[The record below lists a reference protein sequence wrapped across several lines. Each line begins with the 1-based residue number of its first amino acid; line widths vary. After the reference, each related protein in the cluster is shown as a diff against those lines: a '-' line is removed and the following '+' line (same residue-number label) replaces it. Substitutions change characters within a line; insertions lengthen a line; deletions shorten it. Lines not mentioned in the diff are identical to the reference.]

1 MVRTDHCEALG
12 ELVGLFG
19 ESRVGHGRL
28 ALVAGGLA
36 SGKTQLLNQLYAHAR
51 AEGALVLTATGSRSE
66 RALRAGVI
74 DQLFHGAGL
83 PPAVADRMSR
93 LISPQADEESGSDAR
108 TMRQGCAM
116 MVHEVCGVVLELS
129 RERPVVIG
137 VDDVQFAD
145 SSSLQFI
152 LYLRRRMAS
161 ARILIALTE
170 WDQPQPTLPLFH
182 AEITR
187 RQYHRIDLAPLS
199 PDAIAGL
206 LRERTLAAGELAPV
220 WHRISGGNPLLVR
233 AMTEDLAAGITADDV
248 TAGPAY
254 GRAVLS
260 CLHRWESY
268 LLDVARAIAVTDG
281 CTTELVA
288 RLGGTTPD
296 VAERAIEIL
305 TGAGLL
311 ADGRFR
317 HAAAA
322 AAVLD
327 AMPVAQRSTL
337 HAVAAELRYQR
348 GDEPAAVAAH
358 LLAAD
363 RVVAGWSVPVLL
375 DAADQAMTGD
385 DAPGAVRLLEL
396 ALRAAD
402 GPQRLAVTKALV
414 RALWWTNPSAAAA
427 HIGPLRAAMWAGEL
441 PGRDAVTLVRH
452 ALWTG
457 DQATALR
464 AIGMLDRGQLD
475 PRDAAEL
482 LVIAQWFHGMGPL
495 AAAAEALAP
504 EGDDPW
510 AVTVRTLGRAW
521 SGRSTA
527 DTLEAAELILAN
539 CWPGYSAP
547 EMVAMALLILTHGGA
562 AEQAADW
569 CERLSAEAARRS
581 AATCQAMVEA
591 VAAEI
596 ALVRGEVVLAA
607 ARAES
612 AMRLLPAQGWGV
624 SVGYPLSVLM
634 AANTALGRHRVV
646 DELMRLR
653 VPAALFDTLCGLRY
667 LHARGRGLLATGK
680 VLSAISDF
688 QSCGQRMR
696 AWGVDLPALVP
707 WRTQLAEANL
717 LLGRPDV
724 AAAHLAEQLRLPGC
738 DRRTR
743 GESLR
748 LMAAAGEPAQRPQL
762 LREAVECLRGDRA
775 AAARALSD
783 LSAALRAVGRDGEA
797 DQLARECA
805 EETRA
810 SYSGALPLPVDWP
823 GDAAPVLSDSERRVA
838 ELAATGHTNREI
850 GRALYITVSTV
861 EQHLTRVY
869 RKLGV
874 KSRADLPHRLATG
887 HSPVRV
893 RG

>member
-1 MVRTDHCEALG
+1 MVQTDHGEALA
-12 ELVGLFG
+12 ELTGLFG
-19 ESRVGHGRL
+19 DTQAGHGRL
-28 ALVAGGLA
+28 ALVSGGLA
-36 SGKTQLLNQLYAHAR
+36 SGKTLLLNQLYAHAR
-51 AEGALVLTATGSRSE
+51 SAGALVLTATGSRAE
-66 RALRAGVI
+66 RALRAGVL

-93 LISPQADEESGSDAR
+93 LISPEADEESGSDAR

-116 MVHEVCGVVLELS
+116 MVHEVCGVILELS

-182 AEITR
+182 AEVTR
-187 RQYHRIDLAPLS
+187 RQHTRIALAPLS
-199 PDAIAGL
+199 VGAIAAML
-206 LRERTLAAGELAPV
+206 SERTQDADDLAPV
-220 WHRISGGNPLLVR
+220 WHRISGGNPLLVH
-233 AMTEDLAAGITADDV
+233 AMADDLDAGVTADDGH
-248 TAGPAY
+248 AGPAY
-254 GRAVLS
+254 ARAVLS

-268 LLDVARAIAVTDG
+268 LLDIARAIAVAGGSPSD
-281 CTTELVA
+281 LVA
-288 RLGGTTPD
+288 RLAGTTPD
-296 VAERAIEIL
+296 VADRAVEIL
-305 TGAGLL
+305 TGSGLL
-311 ADGRFR
+311 ADGNFR
-317 HAAAA
+317 HTAAAS
-322 AAVLD
+322 AVLD
-327 AMPVAQRSTL
+327 GMPVAQRSML
-337 HAVAAELRYQR
+337 HTVAAELRYQR

-375 DAADQAMTGD
+375 EAAEQALTGD
-385 DAPGAVRLLEL
+385 DAATAVRLLEL
-396 ALRAAD
+396 ALRGAD
-402 GPQRLAVTKALV
+402 GHQRVAVTRALV

-427 HIGPLRAAMWAGEL
+427 HIGPLRAAVWAGEL
-441 PGRDAVTLVRH
+441 AGEDAVALVRH

-457 DQATALR
+457 DQETALR
-464 AIGMLDRGQLD
+464 ALGALDRGELD
-475 PRDAAEL
+475 PRSAAEL
-482 LVIAQWFHGMGPL
+482 LVISQWFHGLGPV
-495 AAAAEALAP
+495 ARAAEALAP

-510 AVTVRTLGRAW
+510 AVTARKLGRVW
-521 SGRSTA
+521 SGASEPETVA
-527 DTLEAAELILAN
+527 AAELILRN
-539 CWPGYSAP
+539 CWPGHSAP
-547 EMVAMALLILTHGGA
+547 EMVATALLILVHGRAG
-562 AEQAADW
+562 EQAADW
-569 CERLSAEAARRS
+569 CERLSAEAARRG

-591 VAAEI
+591 VSADI
-596 ALVRGEVVLAA
+596 ALRKGEVVLAA
-607 ARAES
+607 ARADA

-624 SVGYPLSVLM
+624 SIGYPLSVLM
-634 AANTALGRHRVV
+634 AANSALGRHRVV
-646 DELMRLR
+646 EELVRLR
-653 VPAALFDTLCGLRY
+653 VPSGMFETLAGLRY
-667 LHARGRGLLATGK
+667 LHARGRALLATGK
-680 VLSAISDF
+680 VLAAISDF
-688 QSCGQRMR
+688 QNCGQRMR

-724 AAAHLAEQLRLPGC
+724 AAAHLSEQLGMPGC

-748 LMAAAGEPAQRPQL
+748 LLAAAREPVERPRL
-762 LREAVECLRGDRA
+762 LREAVDHLRGDRA
-775 AAARALSD
+775 AAARALAD
-783 LSAALRAVGRDGEA
+783 LATALRDLGRDAEA

-805 EETRA
+805 AETRA

-823 GDAAPVLSDSERRVA
+823 GEAPALSDSERRVA

-874 KSRADLPHRLATG
+874 KSRADLPHRLAKG